1 MKKLIT
7 SLCLTFLLVITGIK
21 VQAQNEGRSI
31 TLSFNGSTLSDAL
44 SQLDNATPIK
54 IFYKVDPNVKLSKNF
69 NFSGEDISDVLGQLL
84 EDSFYDFVEYR
95 GYGWI
100 VLDKTILEQQ
110 YSAEFYNALSGQEEQ
125 EGAQTVIGAF
135 SQLSSNGIT
144 KLSGIVKDAQS
155 GEPIIG
161 ATLSVTDTDIGTATD
176 VDGSYELSLP
186 AGQHQVVVNFIGYED
201 NYSAFEIRSNG
212 SLDINLDKGA
222 IELDEVTISARS
234 ADASVENVQI
244 GVQSINMSTIKK
256 LPTFMGEVDVIKSFL
271 LQPGVG
277 SIGEGASGFNVR
289 GGNVD
294 QNLIMQDE
302 TFIFNSSHSLGFF
315 STFNSDLI
323 NKVDLYKANIPAQY
337 GGRLVSVMDV
347 EMKDG
352 NFEKF
357 KIKGGVGPISSKISF
372 EGPVV
377 KDKVSIIGGFRSSYT
392 GWLLS
397 LMQEPELQKSS
408 SFFYDGNF
416 RITAKPN
423 ANHSIT
429 LSGYTSKDDFVYND
443 EFGFDYQTQFVELG
457 YGLIIGKNIFSK
469 LSVVG
474 SRYDS
479 NQADFDGIDA
489 STINTRVDY
498 LKIKENIK
506 YIPNEVTELN
516 AGVSSITYDIGPGA
530 REPLGDI
537 STISPKSLEDEK
549 GRESALYANAKF
561 ALTDGLEISGGAR
574 FAFFQYLG
582 PKNEYQY
589 SDETNPTVETI
600 IGTELKTGTLKSFS
614 SLEPRISA
622 RLKLTD
628 QTSIKAGY
636 SRTSQFINQIF
647 NADSPTP
654 TSQWQLS
661 NRYLDPLKSHNVSI
675 GYFKNFNDNVWET
688 SFELYG
694 RKIDQLYDYRDFAD
708 LLINDHIETEL
719 LSGEGR
725 AYGAELSIKKNKG
738 VMNGWLSYTYA
749 KSERQIGE
757 INDGEWYP
765 SNFDKTHDV
774 SLIFNYN
781 PNQRNTLTANIN
793 YSTGRPTTP
802 PVGNYRSSGGLI
814 VPIFSDRNALRIP
827 DYFRVDLS
835 YTLGQGYKVDQ
846 KFRTSWTISVYNL
859 LGRKNPYSVFFTQA
873 PFNLV
878 QANKLSILGSVF
890 PSLTI
895 NFELL

>member
-1 MKKLIT
+1 MKNLNSVFILCILTSFVFNDLKAQEDKKSETIT
-7 SLCLTFLLVITGIK
+7 
-21 VQAQNEGRSI
+21 VQAG
-31 TLSFNGSTLSDAL
+31 LLADAL
-44 SQLDNATPIK
+44 ESLDNSTPIK
-54 IFYKVDPNVKLSKNF
+54 IFYKVDPTIKLNKS
-69 NFSGEDISDVLGQLL
+69 ISVDKQDLSSALSALL
-84 EDSFYDFVEYR
+84 ENTFYDFVEYR
-95 GYGWI
+95 GYGFV
-100 VLDKTILEQQ
+100 VLDKTILEQE
-110 YSAEFYNALSGQEEQ
+110 YSAEFYSALSGQDEQ
-125 EGAQTVIGAF
+125 DENSMVIGSFNQLGADGMGTLNGIVRDAQT
-135 SQLSSNGIT
+135 
-144 KLSGIVKDAQS
+144 

-161 ATLSVTDTDIGTATD
+161 ATISVTDTDIGTATD
-176 VDGSYELSLP
+176 FDGSYEINLP
-186 AGQHQVVVNFIGYED
+186 AGQHQIVINFIGYED
-201 NYSAFEIRSNG
+201 NYKAFEIRSDG
-212 SLDINLDKGA
+212 SLDVDLDKGA
-222 IELDEVTISARS
+222 IELDEVTISARA

-352 NFEKF
+352 NFESF
-357 KIKGGVGPISSKISF
+357 KIKGGVGPISSKVSF
-372 EGPVV
+372 EGPVI

-429 LSGYTSKDDFVYND
+429 LSGYSSKDDFVYND
-443 EFGFDYQTQFVELG
+443 EFGFDYQTQFAELS
-457 YGLIIGKNIFSK
+457 YGLILGKNIFSK
-469 LSVVG
+469 FTVVG

-489 STINTRVDY
+489 STINTTVDY

-506 YIPNEVTELN
+506 YIPNEVTEFNVGL
-516 AGVSSITYDIGPGA
+516 SSITYDIGPGD
-530 REPLGDI
+530 RSPLGEL
-537 STISPKSLEDEK
+537 STISPKILEDEK
-549 GRESALYANAKF
+549 GRESAVYANAKF
-561 ALTDGLEISGGAR
+561 ALTDVLEVSGGAR
-574 FAFFQYLG
+574 FTYFQYLG
-582 PKNEYQY
+582 PKTEYQY
-589 SDETNPTVETI
+589 SDESQPSVETI
-600 IGTELKTGTLKSFS
+600 TGTELKTGTIKSFTA
-614 SLEPRISA
+614 LEPRVSM

-628 QTSIKAGY
+628 ETSLKAGY

-661 NRYLDPLKSHNVSI
+661 NRYIDPLKSHNVSI
-675 GYFKNFNDNVWET
+675 GYFKNFNDNIWET

-719 LSGEGR
+719 LNGEGR

-738 VMNGWLSYTYA
+738 IMNGWLSYTYA
-749 KSERQIGE
+749 KSERQIAD

-814 VPIFSDRNALRIP
+814 VPIFSERNALRIP

-846 KFRTSWTISVYNL
+846 KFRTSWTFSIYNL